1 VSAPILKLRV
11 TPKFKAALF
20 DGTGTKARKDGLA
33 SYVDLDFTA
42 LTHLGSYDPST
53 QLLIAQSTVDGTFG
67 TVTIA
72 QVIAGAQTEQVITA
86 GDFVVAPNDGTIQV
100 NKTVGAATAGLLPD
114 PALKVG
120 DVWILD
126 RKKDS
131 STNNITLTVA
141 SGKLINGYASWVIA
155 GDGAA
160 VCLRP
165 LKDGT
170 GYALV

>member
-1 VSAPILKLRV
+1 MAPTLKQRV
-11 TPKFKAALF
+11 APKFKAALF
-20 DGTGTKARKDGLA
+20 DGTGTAVRKDGLA
-33 SYVDLDFTA
+33 SYVDLDFTKFVPLA
-42 LTHLGSYDPST
+42 AYDPST
-53 QLLIAQSTVDGTFG
+53 QRLVAQSTVDGSFG
-67 TVTIA
+67 IVTVA
-72 QVIAGAQTEQVITA
+72 QVISGGQTEQVITA

-114 PALKVG
+114 PGLKVG

-141 SGKLINGYASWVIA
+141 GAKLINGYASWVIA

>member
-1 VSAPILKLRV
+1 MSVSLKLRV
-11 TPKFKAALF
+11 VPRFLAAIF
-20 DGTGTKARKDGLA
+20 DGTGTKVRKDGLA
-33 SYVDLDFTA
+33 TYVDLDFSK
-42 LTHLGSYDPST
+42 LTQLGNFDPS
-53 QLLIAQSTVDGTFG
+53 QQRLIAQSTVDGSYG
-67 TVTIA
+67 LVTVG
-72 QVIAGAQTEQVITA
+72 QVIAGAQSEQVITV
-86 GDFVVAPNDGTIQV
+86 GDFVVAANDGTIQV

-114 PALKVG
+114 PLSKVG
-120 DVWILD
+120 DVWIVD

-141 SGKLINGYASWVIA
+141 GGRLINGFASWVIA

-160 VCLRP
+160 VTLRP